1 MARNEFMDGVSV
13 VLSLMTIKQNLRT
26 CPDFYGAKK
35 RQSENASTRTQGK
48 KNFKNTKGE
57 I

>member
-13 VLSLMTIKQNLRT
+13 VLGLMTIKQSLRT